1 MFNILF
7 VAHYY
12 LFVMFDYLFVL
23 LKYLFPVDETDNLV
37 LKIFLKKI
45 MQT

>member
-37 LKIFLKKI
+37 LKIFLKNF
-45 MQT
+45 MQI